1 MLIEV
6 DAFTQTL
13 AFELAGAA
21 REKLQH
27 ARGIILD
34 LRSNGG
40 GDATAMARI
49 ASAFLPPATILGQ
62 FTDRQGNIALAL
74 ETDSMIA
81 SAFDRPAKTQI
92 PLVIL
97 TSERTSSAAEIF
109 VAALQ
114 HTPQVT
120 VVGGQTCG
128 CVLAVRTRHALP
140 DGGELDVSELDYR
153 TAKSVR
159 LEGQGITPDESV
171 SLTRRD
177 LYSHRDP
184 LLEAALAKLRSSS
197 TR

>member
-40 GDATAMARI
+40 GDATAMAR
-49 ASAFLPPATILGQ
+49 LPPPSCPLPPCWASLLTVRAILP
-62 FTDRQGNIALAL
+62 TAL

-92 PLVIL
+92 PLVI
-97 TSERTSSAAEIF
+97 S
-109 VAALQ
+109 
-114 HTPQVT
+114 
-120 VVGGQTCG
+120 
-128 CVLAVRTRHALP
+128 
-140 DGGELDVSELDYR
+140 
-153 TAKSVR
+153 
-159 LEGQGITPDESV
+159 
-171 SLTRRD
+171 
-177 LYSHRDP
+177 
-184 LLEAALAKLRSSS
+184 
-197 TR
+197 